1 MTNFFFEKYTW
12 FKKIHSSHNSILT
25 SPHLIIYSPSYFI
38 YFVRIVLNYFLQSP
52 ILSCLEQNRMII
64 LLFKCCS
71 DERSTP
77 YYLHLF
83 SLNFVPI
90 CSAKIIV
97 VQEYIFSLT
106 NKEAHIFIFRQIKN
120 KFEKLNTLK
129 FCEQV

>member
-1 MTNFFFEKYTW
+1 MSDEFFFRKIHML
-12 FKKIHSSHNSILT
+12 KKIHSSHNSILT

-38 YFVRIVLNYFLQSP
+38 YFVRIILNYFLQSP

-64 LLFKCCS
+64 LLFKCRS

-77 YYLHLF
+77 YRYFHLF

-97 VQEYIFSLT
+97 VQEYIFSLP
-106 NKEAHIFIFRQIKN
+106 NKEAHIFIFRYSVKSKINSKN
-120 KFEKLNTLK
+120 
-129 FCEQV
+129 